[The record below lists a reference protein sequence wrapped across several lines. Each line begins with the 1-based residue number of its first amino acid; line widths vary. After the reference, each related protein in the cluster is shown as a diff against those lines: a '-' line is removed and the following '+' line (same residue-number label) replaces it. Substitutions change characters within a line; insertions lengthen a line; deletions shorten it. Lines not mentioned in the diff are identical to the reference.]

1 MSTTVLL
8 DATSIPADSGGVGRY
23 LRELVPELARRGDL
37 VLHVA
42 CQRRDLPW
50 LTRDAPGAVLH
61 PAPVKTTSVA
71 RRLVWEQLALPR
83 LARRVGADVIHS
95 PHYTMP
101 LVTRIPRVVTLHD
114 ATFFSH
120 PELHGR
126 LKGPFFRRWIR
137 LSSQRA
143 TLCIAPSQATAD
155 EVARWAGATAR
166 PIVVSFHGVDT
177 ERYSPGSRA
186 REAEMRRS
194 LSIGEAP
201 YVAFVGTVEPRKNV
215 GPLLDAITRLAERR
229 PELAPR
235 LLLAGGRGWDE
246 PVIERLEAAAPGAAY
261 RWLGYVDE
269 QLLPS
274 FVASSSLVAYPS
286 VGEGFGLPILEALA
300 SGVPVVTTDRLA
312 APEVGGD
319 VAVYCEPDAASI
331 EGALE
336 ALLDDDARRD
346 ELGRRGRERGLTFTW
361 RRTAD
366 EHAAVYAGA
375 ARRRS

>member
-23 LRELVPELARRGDL
+23 LRELVPELARRDDL

-42 CQRRDLPW
+42 CQRRDVPW
-50 LTRDAPGAVLH
+50 LRREAPGAELH
-61 PAPVKTTSVA
+61 PVPEATTSVA
-71 RRLVWEQLALPR
+71 RRLLWEQTALPR
-83 LARRVGADVIHS
+83 LARRVRADVVHS

-101 LVTRIPRVVTLHD
+101 LLVRAARVVTLHD

-120 PELHGR
+120 PGLHGR
-126 LKGPFFRRWIR
+126 LKGPFFRAWIR
-137 LSSQRA
+137 LASRLA
-143 TLCIAPSQATAD
+143 DRCIAPSQATAD
-155 EVARWAGATAR
+155 EVARWAGDPAR
-166 PIVVSFHGVDT
+166 SIVVSFHGVDT
-177 ERYSPGSRA
+177 ERYSPASRD
-186 REAEMRRS
+186 REAEMRGA
-194 LSIGEAP
+194 LAVGDAP
-201 YVAFVGTVEPRKNV
+201 YVAFVGTIEPRKNV
-215 GPLLDAITRLAERR
+215 GPLLDAIVGLARRR

-246 PVIERLEAAAPGAAY
+246 SVIERLDAAAPGAAY

-300 SGVPVVTTDRLA
+300 SGVPVLTTDRLA

-319 VAVYCEPDAASI
+319 VAVYCEPDAPSI
-331 EGALE
+331 ESALE
-336 ALLDDDARRD
+336 ALLDDDARRAD
-346 ELGRRGRERGLTFTW
+346 LGRRGRERALTFTW
-361 RRTAD
+361 RRTAG
-366 EHAAVYAGA
+366 EHAAVYAEA
-375 ARRRS
+375 AGRRS